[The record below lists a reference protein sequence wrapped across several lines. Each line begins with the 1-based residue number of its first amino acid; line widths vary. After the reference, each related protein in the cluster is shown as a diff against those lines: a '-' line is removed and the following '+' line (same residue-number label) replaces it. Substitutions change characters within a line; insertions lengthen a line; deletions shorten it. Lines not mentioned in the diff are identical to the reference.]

1 MVHAGSVA
9 KINPLTPL
17 HKVYV
22 LSCGI
27 STDSSIIDAANPIGN
42 VLKFNFVDFEDINL
56 HLHKNGA
63 GELQVQTTVASVI
76 QIDPQSHQTAL
87 LKECL
92 DKTQNRIKLRQLAMV
107 ERMKLANQVTLSTII
122 ENKNTLS
129 KDMYYC
135 FEGVVDRIENKLSL
149 WYNACTKC
157 SASVYKTT
165 CNKCKE
171 ENVETNPSL
180 QTSSTFRF
188 LIPLNVKTKV
198 DGKKL
203 TAVAE
208 AIEKINPPLEKGK
221 KGLKNDTDV
230 DGNLQK
236 QSHQKKNKHRIT
248 HTSTNVEI
256 SSDEETLQTMKKKY
270 VKKMSAPRN
279 TKTKKLVEIKNEK
292 P

>member
-1 MVHAGSVA
+1 M
-9 KINPLTPL
+9 
-17 HKVYV
+17 
-22 LSCGI
+22 
-27 STDSSIIDAANPIGN
+27 
-42 VLKFNFVDFEDINL
+42 
-56 HLHKNGA
+56 
-63 GELQVQTTVASVI
+63 
-76 QIDPQSHQTAL
+76 
-87 LKECL
+87 
-92 DKTQNRIKLRQLAMV
+92 
-107 ERMKLANQVTLSTII
+107 
-122 ENKNTLS
+122 
-129 KDMYYC
+129 
-135 FEGVVDRIENKLSL
+135 
-149 WYNACTKC
+149 
-157 SASVYKTT
+157 
-165 CNKCKE
+165 
-171 ENVETNPSL
+171 

-203 TAVAE
+203 TVVAE

-221 KGLKNDTDV
+221 KRLKNGTDV

-279 TKTKKLVEIKNEK
+279 TKTKKLVEIKKEK

>member
-1 MVHAGSVA
+1 M
-9 KINPLTPL
+9 
-17 HKVYV
+17 
-22 LSCGI
+22 
-27 STDSSIIDAANPIGN
+27 
-42 VLKFNFVDFEDINL
+42 
-56 HLHKNGA
+56 GA
-63 GELQVQTTVASVI
+63 G
-76 QIDPQSHQTAL
+76 
-87 LKECL
+87 C
-92 DKTQNRIKLRQLAMV
+92 
-107 ERMKLANQVTLSTII
+107 TI
-122 ENKNTLS
+122 
-129 KDMYYC
+129 
-135 FEGVVDRIENKLSL
+135 SL
-149 WYNACTKC
+149 YIG
-157 SASVYKTT
+157 
-165 CNKCKE
+165 
-171 ENVETNPSL
+171 VETLVEYRDPRDVICEATDKFKGDNNSKFFRELSL

-221 KGLKNDTDV
+221 KRLKNDTDV

-279 TKTKKLVEIKNEK
+279 TKTKKLVEIKKEK